1 MNPFIVNQD
10 FHLKLISV
18 YDKHIS
24 TDRGKIVETTE
35 KYFVEEQKS
44 VTVYKPGNNEVFSN
58 LLFKL
63 MSRNARDFYLY
74 IIANIGED
82 RDIINLDM
90 KRILDL
96 MSISKTTYYV
106 TIQELKDL
114 CLIADNKKSDYWI
127 NPYFLF
133 RGDRI
138 SYYKE
143 QCPDCVKIVAKIDTG
158 NSLMSESKN
167 KSSS

>member
-18 YDKHIS
+18 YNKQIT

-35 KYFVEEQKS
+35 KYFIEEQKS

-74 IIANIGED
+74 IIANIGEN
-82 RDIINLDM
+82 RDVISLDM
-90 KRILDL
+90 KKIMEL

-106 TIQELKDL
+106 AIKELKDL

-138 SYYKE
+138 SYYKT
-143 QCPDCVKIVAKIDTG
+143 QCPDCVKLVAKIDTG
-158 NSLMSESKN
+158 DSMLSRTIDKN
-167 KSSS
+167 